1 MDPLVHR
8 IRETYDAL
16 PLGERK
22 LAELILE
29 MRGDLAA
36 YSATELAARSGVS
49 KATAARLV
57 RRLGYAD
64 FHEMRQQA
72 RNHYHNGSPLAE
84 LSNTLGLEATL
95 SQHLAHDVAGL
106 TRTMETIAP
115 EDVQAAVDILA
126 GAQRVTV
133 VGFRNSY
140 APAFYARELL
150 VQVRPQVILL
160 PVSGQ
165 TVSEELSDLGRG
177 DAILAFGFRRRPP
190 VLGRILRI
198 AAAAKARTVLLGDSS
213 LGKAGKVGKV
223 GKVGKAGKSAHIV
236 LRCFSRGARLFDSYV
251 AAMSLVNYLGSGV
264 ALALGASA
272 QARLRRIE
280 SLHEEFSDLER

>member
-1 MDPLVHR
+1 MCFFPAMDPLVHR
-8 IRETYDAL
+8 IRETYEAL
-16 PLGERK
+16 PHGERK

-95 SQHLAHDVAGL
+95 AQHLAHDVAGL
-106 TRTMETIAP
+106 TRTIETIPAG
-115 EDVQAAVDILA
+115 DVQAAVDILA
-126 GAQRVTV
+126 GAQRVIV

-150 VQVRPQVILL
+150 VQDDV
-160 PVSGQ
+160 
-165 TVSEELSDLGRG
+165 
-177 DAILAFGFRRRPP
+177 AF
-190 VLGRILRI
+190 
-198 AAAAKARTVLLGDSS
+198 
-213 LGKAGKVGKV
+213 
-223 GKVGKAGKSAHIV
+223 
-236 LRCFSRGARLFDSYV
+236 
-251 AAMSLVNYLGSGV
+251 
-264 ALALGASA
+264 
-272 QARLRRIE
+272 
-280 SLHEEFSDLER
+280 

>member
-95 SQHLAHDVAGL
+95 AQHLAHDVAGL
-106 TRTMETIAP
+106 TRTIETIPAG
-115 EDVQAAVDILA
+115 DVQAAVGILA
-126 GAQRVTV
+126 GAQRVIV

-150 VQVRPQVILL
+150 VQVRPHVILL

-165 TVSEELSDLGRG
+165 TVSEELSDLGRS

-198 AAAAKARTVLLGDSS
+198 SAAAKARTVLLGDSS
-213 LGKAGKVGKV
+213 IGKF
-223 GKVGKAGKSAHIV
+223 GKSAQIV

-272 QARLRRIE
+272 QERLRRIE
-280 SLHEEFSDLER
+280 SLHNEFSDLER

>member
-72 RNHYHNGSPLAE
+72 RRHYHNGSPLAE
-84 LSNTLGLEATL
+84 LSDTLGLEATL
-95 SQHLAHDVAGL
+95 AEHLAHDIAGL
-106 TRTMETIAP
+106 TRTIETIPAN
-115 EDVQAAVDILA
+115 DVQTAVDILA
-126 GAQRVTV
+126 KAQRVIV

-150 VQVRPQVILL
+150 VQVRPHVMLL

-198 AAAAKARTVLLGDSS
+198 SAAAKARTILLGDSS
-213 LGKAGKVGKV
+213 LGKVGR
-223 GKVGKAGKSAHIV
+223 SAHIV
-236 LRCFSRGARLFDSYV
+236 FRCFSRGTRLFDSYV
-251 AAMSLVNYLGSGV
+251 AAMSLVNYLGSSV

-272 QARLRRIE
+272 QGRLRRIE

>member
-1 MDPLVHR
+1 MQHAVARQFGHFFSSSLEPANDPSKIELMSS
-8 IRETYDAL
+8 YDRPIAN
-16 PLGERK
+16 
-22 LAELILE
+22 
-29 MRGDLAA
+29 
-36 YSATELAARSGVS
+36 
-49 KATAARLV
+49 
-57 RRLGYAD
+57 RRAD
-64 FHEMRQQA
+64 DA
-72 RNHYHNGSPLAE
+72 
-84 LSNTLGLEATL
+84 
-95 SQHLAHDVAGL
+95 
-106 TRTMETIAP
+106 
-115 EDVQAAVDILA
+115 QAAVDILA
-126 GAQRVTV
+126 GAQRVIV

-150 VQVRPQVILL
+150 VQVRPPVILL

-213 LGKAGKVGKV
+213 LGKAGKVGK
-223 GKVGKAGKSAHIV
+223 AGKPDQIV

>member
-1 MDPLVHR
+1 MDPLVQR
-8 IRETYDAL
+8 IRENYEAL
-16 PLGERK
+16 PLCERK

-72 RNHYHNGSPLAE
+72 RNEYHNGSPLAE
-84 LSNTLGLEATL
+84 LSSTLGLEATL
-95 SQHLAHDVAGL
+95 AQHLAHDVAGL
-106 TRTMETIAP
+106 TRTMETIAAD
-115 EDVQAAVDILA
+115 DVHNAVGILA
-126 GAQRVTV
+126 GAQRVIV

-150 VQVRPQVILL
+150 VQVRPHVVLL
-160 PVSGQ
+160 PITGQ
-165 TVSEELSDLGRG
+165 TVSEDFSDLGRD

-198 AAAAKARTVLLGDSS
+198 AAATKARTVLLGDSS
-213 LGKAGKVGKV
+213 IGKFGQ
-223 GKVGKAGKSAHIV
+223 SANIV
-236 LRCFSRGARLFDSYV
+236 LRCFNRGARLFDSYV
-251 AAMSLVNYLGSGV
+251 AAMSLVNYLASEV
-264 ALALGASA
+264 ALALGPSA
-272 QARLRRIE
+272 QERLRRIE
-280 SLHEEFSDLER
+280 TLHDEFNDLEPA

>member
-16 PLGERK
+16 PLGEQK

-95 SQHLAHDVAGL
+95 AQHLAHDVAGL
-106 TRTMETIAP
+106 TRTIETIPAG
-115 EDVQAAVDILA
+115 DVQAAVDILA
-126 GAQRVTV
+126 GAQRVIV

-150 VQVRPQVILL
+150 VQVRPHVILL

-165 TVSEELSDLGRG
+165 TVSEELSDLGRS

-213 LGKAGKVGKV
+213 IGKF
-223 GKVGKAGKSAHIV
+223 GKSAQIV
-236 LRCFSRGARLFDSYV
+236 FRCFSRGARLFDSYV

-272 QARLRRIE
+272 QERLRRIE
-280 SLHEEFSDLER
+280 SLHEKLSDLER

>member
-72 RNHYHNGSPLAE
+72 RNDYHNGSPLAE

-95 SQHLAHDVAGL
+95 AQHLAHDVAGL
-106 TRTMETIAP
+106 TRTIETIPAD
-115 EDVQAAVDILA
+115 DVQAAVDILA
-126 GAQRVTV
+126 SAQRVIV

-150 VQVRPQVILL
+150 VQVRPHVILL
-160 PVSGQ
+160 PISGQ

-213 LGKAGKVGKV
+213 IGKF
-223 GKVGKAGKSAHIV
+223 GKSAHIV
-236 LRCFSRGARLFDSYV
+236 FRCFSRGARLFDSYV

-264 ALALGASA
+264 ALALGAAA
-272 QARLRRIE
+272 QERLRRIE
-280 SLHEEFSDLER
+280 SLHEKFSDLER

>member
-95 SQHLAHDVAGL
+95 AQHLAHDVAGL
-106 TRTMETIAP
+106 TRTIETIPAD
-115 EDVQAAVDILA
+115 DVQAAVDILA
-126 GAQRVTV
+126 GAQRVIV

-150 VQVRPQVILL
+150 VQVRPHVILL
-160 PVSGQ
+160 PISGQ
-165 TVSEELSDLGRG
+165 TVSEELSDLGPG

-213 LGKAGKVGKV
+213 LAEI
-223 GKVGKAGKSAHIV
+223 GKSADV
-236 LRCFSRGARLFDSYV
+236 VFRCFSRGSRLFDSYV

-272 QARLRRIE
+272 QERLRRIE

>member
-1 MDPLVHR
+1 MCFFCSMDPLVQR
-8 IRETYDAL
+8 IRETYEAL

-64 FHEMRQQA
+64 FHEMRRQA
-72 RNHYHNGSPLAE
+72 RNQYHNGSPLAE
-84 LSNTLGLEATL
+84 LSTNLDLDATL
-95 SQHLAHDVAGL
+95 AQHLAHDVAGL
-106 TRTMETIAP
+106 TRTMETIPAD
-115 EDVQAAVDILA
+115 DVQSAVGILA
-126 GAQRVTV
+126 RAQRVFV

-150 VQVRPQVILL
+150 VQVRPHVVLL
-160 PVSGQ
+160 PVAGQ
-165 TVSEELSDLGRG
+165 TVSEELSDLGQG

-198 AAAAKARTVLLGDSS
+198 AAAAKARTVLLGDASI
-213 LGKAGKVGKV
+213 GKF
-223 GKVGKAGKSAHIV
+223 GKSANIV
-236 LRCFSRGARLFDSYV
+236 LRCFNRGARLFDSYV

-264 ALALGASA
+264 ALALGARA
-272 QARLRRIE
+272 QQRLHRIE
-280 SLHEEFSDLER
+280 SLHDELSDLER

>member
-126 GAQRVTV
+126 GAQRVIV

-160 PVSGQ
+160 PLSGQ

-198 AAAAKARTVLLGDSS
+198 AAAAKARTVVLGDSS
-213 LGKAGKVGKV
+213 LGKAGKA
-223 GKVGKAGKSAHIV
+223 GKVGKARNSAHIV

>member
-84 LSNTLGLEATL
+84 LSNTLGLDATL
-95 SQHLAHDVAGL
+95 AQHLAHDVAGL
-106 TRTMETIAP
+106 TRTIETIPAG
-115 EDVQAAVDILA
+115 DVQAAVSILA
-126 GAQRVTV
+126 DAQRVIV

-150 VQVRPQVILL
+150 VQVRPHVILL

-213 LGKAGKVGKV
+213 IGKF
-223 GKVGKAGKSAHIV
+223 GKSANIV
-236 LRCFSRGARLFDSYV
+236 LRCFNRGTRMFDSYV

-264 ALALGASA
+264 ALALGARA
-272 QARLRRIE
+272 QERLHRIE
-280 SLHEEFSDLER
+280 SLHDELSDLEP

>member
-106 TRTMETIAP
+106 TRTIETIAP
-115 EDVQAAVDILA
+115 DDVQAAVDILA
-126 GAQRVTV
+126 GAQRVIV

-150 VQVRPQVILL
+150 VQLRPHVILL

-198 AAAAKARTVLLGDSS
+198 AAAAKARTVLLGDAS
-213 LGKAGKVGKV
+213 LGKA

-280 SLHEEFSDLER
+280 SLHEEFSDLEP

>member
-57 RRLGYAD
+57 RRLGYAN

-84 LSNTLGLEATL
+84 LSNTLGLDATL

-106 TRTMETIAP
+106 TRTMESIAP

-126 GAQRVTV
+126 GAQRVIV

-198 AAAAKARTVLLGDSS
+198 AAAARARTVVLGDSS
-213 LGKAGKVGKV
+213 LGKAGKI
-223 GKVGKAGKSAHIV
+223 GKAGKPAHIV

>member
-8 IRETYDAL
+8 IRDAYAAL
-16 PLGERK
+16 PVGERK

-36 YSATELAARSGVS
+36 YSATELATRAGVS

-72 RNHYHNGSPLAE
+72 RNRYHNGSPLAE
-84 LSNTLGLEATL
+84 LSNTLDLETTL
-95 SQHLAHDVAGL
+95 AQHLRHDIAGL
-106 TRTMETIAP
+106 TRTIETIPA
-115 EDVQAAVDILA
+115 DQAQAAVKILA

-140 APAFYARELL
+140 PPAFYARELL
-150 VQVRPQVILL
+150 VQVRPQVNLL
-160 PVSGQ
+160 PVPGQ
-165 TVSEELSDLGRG
+165 TVSDELSDLGPS

-213 LGKAGKVGKV
+213 IGSTS
-223 GKVGKAGKSAHIV
+223 KSADIV
-236 LRCFSRGARLFDSYV
+236 FRCFSRGARLFDSYV

-272 QARLRRIE
+272 QERLRRIE
-280 SLHEEFSDLER
+280 SLHEEFSDLEP

>member
-72 RNHYHNGSPLAE
+72 RTHYHNGSPLAE

-95 SQHLAHDVAGL
+95 AQHLAHDVAGL
-106 TRTMETIAP
+106 TRTIETIPAG
-115 EDVQAAVDILA
+115 DVQAAVDILA
-126 GAQRVTV
+126 AAQRVIV

-150 VQVRPQVILL
+150 VQVRPHVILL

-213 LGKAGKVGKV
+213 LGKV
-223 GKVGKAGKSAHIV
+223 GKSAKV
-236 LRCFSRGARLFDSYV
+236 VFRCFSHGARLFDSYV

-272 QARLRRIE
+272 QERLRRIE

>member
-72 RNHYHNGSPLAE
+72 RNHCARQARSYYKIINELHRLELPL
-84 LSNTLGLEATL
+84 
-95 SQHLAHDVAGL
+95 
-106 TRTMETIAP
+106 
-115 EDVQAAVDILA
+115 
-126 GAQRVTV
+126 
-133 VGFRNSY
+133 
-140 APAFYARELL
+140 
-150 VQVRPQVILL
+150 
-160 PVSGQ
+160 
-165 TVSEELSDLGRG
+165 
-177 DAILAFGFRRRPP
+177 RR
-190 VLGRILRI
+190 
-198 AAAAKARTVLLGDSS
+198 
-213 LGKAGKVGKV
+213 
-223 GKVGKAGKSAHIV
+223 
-236 LRCFSRGARLFDSYV
+236 
-251 AAMSLVNYLGSGV
+251 GV
-264 ALALGASA
+264 ALESPWARRALDGQLPLRSCVKIT
-272 QARLRRIE
+272 ARNSHREHRGHRANNADPPI
-280 SLHEEFSDLER
+280 SS

>member
-1 MDPLVHR
+1 MAPLVHR

-84 LSNTLGLEATL
+84 LSSTLGLEATL
-95 SQHLAHDVAGL
+95 AQHLAHDVAGL
-106 TRTMETIAP
+106 TRTIETIP
-115 EDVQAAVDILA
+115 TDDVQAAVDILA
-126 GAQRVTV
+126 GAQRVIV

-150 VQVRPQVILL
+150 VQVRPHVILL

-165 TVSEELSDLGRG
+165 TVSEELSDLGRS

-190 VLGRILRI
+190 VLGRTLRI
-198 AAAAKARTVLLGDSS
+198 AATAKARTVLLGDSS
-213 LGKAGKVGKV
+213 IGKF
-223 GKVGKAGKSAHIV
+223 GKSAHIV
-236 LRCFSRGARLFDSYV
+236 FRCFNRGARLFDSYV

-272 QARLRRIE
+272 QERLRRIE

>member
-8 IRETYDAL
+8 IRATYDAL

-72 RNHYHNGSPLAE
+72 RNSYHNGSPLAE
-84 LSNTLGLEATL
+84 LSNPLGLEGTL
-95 SQHLAHDVAGL
+95 AQHLGHDIACL
-106 TRTMETIAP
+106 TRTIETIPA
-115 EDVQAAVDILA
+115 DHAQAAVTILA
-126 GAQRVTV
+126 EAERVTV
-133 VGFRNSY
+133 LGFRNSY
-140 APAFYARELL
+140 PLAFYARELL
-150 VQVRPQVILL
+150 VQIRPQVNLL

-165 TVSEELSDLGRG
+165 TVSEELSDLGTG
-177 DAILAFGFRRRPP
+177 DAILALGFRRRPP

-198 AAAAKARTVLLGDSS
+198 AAAAKARTVLLGDPS
-213 LGKAGKVGKV
+213 LGDVAR
-223 GKVGKAGKSAHIV
+223 SADV
-236 LRCFSRGARLFDSYV
+236 AFRCFSRGSRLFDSYV
-251 AAMSLVNYLGSGV
+251 AAMSLVNYLCSGV
-264 ALALGASA
+264 ALALGAPA
-272 QARLRRIE
+272 QERLRRIE
-280 SLHEEFSDLER
+280 SLHEEFGDLEP

>member
-115 EDVQAAVDILA
+115 EDVQTAVDILA
-126 GAQRVTV
+126 GAQRVIV

-165 TVSEELSDLGRG
+165 TVSEELSDLGRD

-198 AAAAKARTVLLGDSS
+198 AAAAKARTVVLGDSS
-213 LGKAGKVGKV
+213 LGKAGK
-223 GKVGKAGKSAHIV
+223 SANIV
-236 LRCFSRGARLFDSYV
+236 LRCFSRGMRLFDSYV

>member
-1 MDPLVHR
+1 MAPLVHR

-84 LSNTLGLEATL
+84 LSSMLGLEATL
-95 SQHLAHDVAGL
+95 AQHLAHDVAGL
-106 TRTMETIAP
+106 TRTIETIP
-115 EDVQAAVDILA
+115 IDDVQAAVDILA
-126 GAQRVTV
+126 GAQRVIV

-150 VQVRPQVILL
+150 VQVRPHVILL

-165 TVSEELSDLGRG
+165 TVSEELSDLGRS

-190 VLGRILRI
+190 VLGRTLRI
-198 AAAAKARTVLLGDSS
+198 AATAKARTVLLGDSS
-213 LGKAGKVGKV
+213 IGKF
-223 GKVGKAGKSAHIV
+223 GKSAHIV
-236 LRCFSRGARLFDSYV
+236 FRCFNRGARLFDSYV

-264 ALALGASA
+264 ALALGVSA
-272 QARLRRIE
+272 QERLRRIE

>member
-1 MDPLVHR
+1 MCFFPAMDPLVHR
-8 IRETYDAL
+8 IRETYEAL

-72 RNHYHNGSPLAE
+72 RNQYHNGSPLAE
-84 LSNTLGLEATL
+84 LSTTMGLEATL
-95 SQHLAHDVAGL
+95 AQHLAHDVAGL
-106 TRTMETIAP
+106 TRTMETIPAD
-115 EDVQAAVDILA
+115 DVLTAVGILA
-126 GAQRVTV
+126 RARRVIV

-150 VQVRPQVILL
+150 VQVRPHVVLL

-165 TVSEELSDLGRG
+165 TLSEELSDLGRG

-198 AAAAKARTVLLGDSS
+198 AAAANTRTVLLGDSS
-213 LGKAGKVGKV
+213 IGKF
-223 GKVGKAGKSAHIV
+223 GKSANIV
-236 LRCFSRGARLFDSYV
+236 LRCFNRGARMFDSYV

-264 ALALGASA
+264 ALALGARA
-272 QARLRRIE
+272 QERLHRIE
-280 SLHEEFSDLER
+280 SLHDELSDLER

>member
-8 IRETYDAL
+8 IRETYGAL

-29 MRGDLAA
+29 MGGDLAA
-36 YSATELAARSGVS
+36 YSATELATRAGVS

-72 RNHYHNGSPLAE
+72 RNRYHNGSPLAE

-95 SQHLAHDVAGL
+95 AQHLGHDIACL
-106 TRTMETIAP
+106 TRTIETIPA
-115 EDVQAAVDILA
+115 DHAQAAVNILA

-140 APAFYARELL
+140 PPAFYARELL
-150 VQVRPQVILL
+150 VQVRPQVNLL
-160 PVSGQ
+160 PVPGQ
-165 TVSEELSDLGRG
+165 TVSDELSDLGPG

-198 AAAAKARTVLLGDSS
+198 AAATKARTVLLGDSS
-213 LGKAGKVGKV
+213 LGKI
-223 GKVGKAGKSAHIV
+223 GKSADV
-236 LRCFSRGARLFDSYV
+236 VFRCFSRGSRLFDSYV

-272 QARLRRIE
+272 QERLGRIE

>member
-115 EDVQAAVDILA
+115 EDVQTAVDILA
-126 GAQRVTV
+126 GAQRVIV

-165 TVSEELSDLGRG
+165 TVSEELSDLGRD

-198 AAAAKARTVLLGDSS
+198 AAAAKARTVVLGDSS
-213 LGKAGKVGKV
+213 LGKAA
-223 GKVGKAGKSAHIV
+223 KAGKSAHIV